1 MTGVH
6 GCPGGAGREREGL
19 GGMAERRIGAV
30 LCDLD
35 GVLRIWSDLADVDL
49 ERGLP
54 PGTVGGAAFR
64 AERLLPAV
72 TGLVSDEEWRAAV
85 AADLA
90 TACGSAEAAREAVAA
105 WGRQP
110 VRTDVEVLALVSEVR
125 RGGVPVVLVTN
136 GTTRLEADLAAHGL
150 DAAVDAVLNTA
161 RFGHAKPDPRVY
173 LAAAELAGVPVE
185 RCLFVDDSA
194 GNVAA
199 ATALG
204 MHGHHHRGADGL
216 RAALGGYGLL

>member
-1 MTGVH
+1 MA
-6 GCPGGAGREREGL
+6 AGRRV
-19 GGMAERRIGAV
+19 GAV

-35 GVLRIWSDLADVDL
+35 GVLRVWGDLAEVDRV
-49 ERGLP
+49 RGLP

-85 AADLA
+85 AADLVA
-90 TACGSAEAAREAVAA
+90 VCGSAEAAREAVAA

-110 VRTDVEVLALVSEVR
+110 SQVDADVLALVAEVR
-125 RGGVPVVLVTN
+125 RGGVPVVLVSN
-136 GTTRLEADLAAHGL
+136 GTTRLEADLAACGL
-150 DAAVDAVLNTA
+150 DGAVDAVLNTA

-173 LAAAELAGVPVE
+173 LAAAGLAGVPVE

-204 MHGHHHRGADGL
+204 MHGHHHDGATGL
-216 RAALGGYGLL
+216 RAALDGHGLLG